1 MRWTAQLIAGGSR
14 PGGGA
19 CWLRRPSRRSHPLGS
34 PGLAALLVALTL
46 ACTPNRAPA
55 EAPPAPVATTPGA
68 PSTAAAPTVSQASP
82 SPPIAL
88 RVAYASASASNIP
101 VLLAYEQGLFRQQGL
116 DVELVLLQASRT
128 DQAVASGEAPV
139 GFGANVLT
147 SRLAG
152 ADLVAIAA
160 LVNAIPYTLF
170 VRPDS
175 GIERPEDLRGRT
187 VVSSVPGGTIHS
199 AWLTLLHHYGLTP
212 NRDVSIQTASQGPAE
227 QLAIMLQG
235 LADATLLS
243 PPVSLKA
250 VQAGLVP
257 LVNAADLHLPFLQ
270 GTVGANVSYARDH
283 PEVITRVLRTYVSAV
298 ALARADA
305 DAAKAALG
313 KYSQTDDREVLD
325 ESYRYYRDLWG
336 RPDFRVSREAVQA
349 MLGVIDA
356 PGAATAQPEDFVD
369 NRFIDELHASGF
381 VRESGAL
388 D

>member
-1 MRWTAQLIAGGSR
+1 V
-14 PGGGA
+14 
-19 CWLRRPSRRSHPLGS
+19 
-34 PGLAALLVALTL
+34 ALLVALTL
-46 ACTPNRAPA
+46 ACARGGAPA
-55 EAPPAPVATTPGA
+55 EAPPAP
-68 PSTAAAPTVSQASP
+68 AAAPAAPTAPQEGPP
-82 SPPIAL
+82 SPVAL

-170 VRPDS
+170 VRPDG
-175 GIERPEDLRGRT
+175 GIQGPQDLRGRT
-187 VVSSVPGGTIHS
+187 LVSSIPGGTIHS
-199 AWLTLLHHYGLTP
+199 AWLMLLHYYGLTP
-212 NRDVSIQTASQGPAE
+212 NRDVSIQSASQGPAE
-227 QLAIMLQG
+227 QLALMVQG

-243 PPVSLKA
+243 PPVSGKA

-257 LVNAADLHLPFLQ
+257 LVNAADLNLPFLQ
-270 GTVGANVSYARDH
+270 GTVGSNGRYAKDH
-283 PEVITRVLRTYVSAV
+283 PEVILRVLRSYVSAV

-305 DAAKAALG
+305 EAAKAALG
-313 KYSQTDDREVLD
+313 KYTQTDDRAVLD
-325 ESYRYYRDLWG
+325 ESYSYYRDLWG
-336 RPDFRVSREAVQA
+336 RPDFRVSPEAVDA
-349 MLGVIDA
+349 MLSLIDA
-356 PGAATAQPEDFVD
+356 PGAATARREDFVD